1 MTSTSVDPAPV
12 EITPDTTALAH
23 VELLLNDVYPLSGFM
38 DRAEVAS
45 VREGGR
51 LTDGRPWSI
60 PVVLP
65 VPADLPL
72 VDAVTLT
79 DPEGA
84 PLARLA
90 VTERWQESGA
100 SYAAGPVTTVER
112 PAHGVFRRLRL
123 TPAEVRERRQR
134 PSDPLLCVV
143 TSTPLHHRALAEIN
157 TAARHLAEETD
168 TRTPTSA
175 TAEVLILVDTPF
187 HDERTTHTVLA
198 ARSHL
203 PAGAQIIAV
212 ALPEYTAETA
222 AGVAQGFGATRT
234 LVEPVE
240 RPELGQAALHRM
252 LARGEPL
259 PGWFTPPEV
268 ADELGRQWPPRTRRG
283 LTVFFTGLS
292 GSGKSTIARGVS
304 DQIRE
309 SGRPVTLLDGDVVR
323 RMLSKGLSFSKED
336 RDANIRRIGYVAA
349 EIARHDG
356 VAVCAP
362 IAPYA
367 ATRAEVRAMVEQH
380 GDFVLVHVSTPLAE
394 CESRDRKGLYAK
406 ARAGVIPEFT
416 GVSDPYEVPND
427 ADLTVDTTEIT
438 VDHAVA
444 LVLDTL
450 RAGGWVR

>member
-1 MTSTSVDPAPV
+1 M
-12 EITPDTTALAH
+12 
-23 VELLLNDVYPLSGFM
+23 ELLLNGAYPLSGFM
-38 DRAEVAS
+38 GRAEVAS
-45 VREGGR
+45 VREHGR
-51 LTDGRPWSI
+51 LVDGRPWSI

-65 VPADLPL
+65 VPSDLPRG
-72 VDAVTLT
+72 DAVTLT

-90 VTERWQESGA
+90 VTERWRESGVT
-100 SYAAGPVTTVER
+100 YLAGPVTTIER

-123 TPAEVRERRQR
+123 SPGDVRERRQR

-143 TSTPLHHRALAEIN
+143 TSTPLHHSALAEIH
-157 TAARHLAEETD
+157 AAAHHLAEETD

-175 TAEVLILVDTPF
+175 TAEVLVLVDTPF
-187 HDERTTHTVLA
+187 HDERTMHAVLA

-203 PAGAQIIAV
+203 PAGTQVVAV
-212 ALPEYTAETA
+212 ALPEYTPETA
-222 AGVAQGFGATRT
+222 VGVAQGFGASRT

-240 RPELGQAALHRM
+240 RPEFGQAELHRM
-252 LARGEPL
+252 LAHGKPL

-268 ADELGRQWPPRTRRG
+268 ADELARQWPPRPNRG

-304 DQIRE
+304 DRIRE

-336 RDANIRRIGYVAA
+336 RDANIRRIGFVAA
-349 EIARHDG
+349 EIARHGG

-367 ATRAEVRAMVEQH
+367 ATRAEVRAMVERH
-380 GDFVLVHVSTPLAE
+380 GDFVLVHVATPLAE

-416 GVSDPYEVPND
+416 GVSDPYEVPDD
-427 ADLTVDTTEIT
+427 ADLTVDTTEIS
-438 VDHAVA
+438 VDHAVD

-450 RAGGWVR
+450 RSGGWVA